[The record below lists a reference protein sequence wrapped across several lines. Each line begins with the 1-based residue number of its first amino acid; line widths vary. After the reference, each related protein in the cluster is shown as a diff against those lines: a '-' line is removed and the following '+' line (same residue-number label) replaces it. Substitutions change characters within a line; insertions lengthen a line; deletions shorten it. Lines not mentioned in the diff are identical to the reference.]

1 MGDPDFGDDGRIG
14 VGRVARRIRDLIR
27 RRRRR
32 QGRTAGGARARRRL
46 RRAAS

>member
-1 MGDPDFGDDGRIG
+1 MGDPDYGDDFRVR
-14 VGRVARRIRDLIR
+14 VGRAARRVRDLIR